1 MEGKKACN
9 KVKRPLVEDGG
20 VCVGAAR
27 EEQKRRKHTEEVK
40 ALGEEDES
48 VKLLEELVFGAEE
61 ELLERL
67 HVGLIHKT
75 HTFLL
80 ILMELGCCYCTCPA
94 FLDLTAPLFCSVFSN
109 RVN

>member
-9 KVKRPLVEDGG
+9 KVKRPLGG
-20 VCVGAAR
+20 GCVRAAR

-67 HVGLIHKT
+67 QVGLIHKT

-80 ILMELGCCYCTCPA
+80 
-94 FLDLTAPLFCSVFSN
+94 FLYMSGISGPYSSLILFCV
-109 RVN
+109 